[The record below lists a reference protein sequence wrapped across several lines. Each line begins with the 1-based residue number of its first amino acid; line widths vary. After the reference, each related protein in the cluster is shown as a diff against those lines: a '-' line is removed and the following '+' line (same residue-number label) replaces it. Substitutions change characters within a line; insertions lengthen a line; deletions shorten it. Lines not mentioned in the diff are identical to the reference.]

1 MDDGADGD
9 PATAALA
16 AARALARGRPVR
28 RRRGRRDTGS
38 AEGRPRRGGYSGPA
52 PDATDP
58 QPIGELLAGY
68 VGDRGWRRP
77 LDQARVFADWAGLV
91 GPDVAAHCQ
100 PATLRD
106 GELTVRA
113 QSTAW
118 ATQLR
123 LLSGTLLAR
132 IVAEV
137 GPDVVAKIVITG
149 PTGPSWRHGRFTV
162 PGARG
167 PRDTY
172 G

>member
-1 MDDGADGD
+1 VDDATASD
-9 PATAALA
+9 PVAAALA

-28 RRRGRRDTGS
+28 RRPSRRDAGS
-38 AEGRPRRGGYSGPA
+38 AGTARRGGYSGPA
-52 PDATDP
+52 PDAADP
-58 QPIGELLAGY
+58 QPIGEVLAGY
-68 VGDRGWRRP
+68 VGDRGWQRP

-91 GPDVAAHCQ
+91 GPEVAAHCH
-100 PATLRD
+100 PASLRD

-123 LLSGTLLAR
+123 LLGGTLLAR
-132 IVAEV
+132 VVAEV
-137 GPDVVAKIVITG
+137 GPDVVSKIVVTG
-149 PTGPSWRHGRFTV
+149 PTGPSWKHGRFTV